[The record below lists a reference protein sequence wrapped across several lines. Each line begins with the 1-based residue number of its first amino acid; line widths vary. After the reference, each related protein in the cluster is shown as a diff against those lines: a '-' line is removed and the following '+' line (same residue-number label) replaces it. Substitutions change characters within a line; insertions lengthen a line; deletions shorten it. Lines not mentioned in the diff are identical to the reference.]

1 MGRAIDWLSQ
11 ASISGRDCYRSVTLL
26 NDTESSANFW
36 ASVQDVA
43 LQVLQIIDI
52 RLALL
57 IGLAAF
63 MLAVGFDSSGN
74 RAEAADLVTYASPVP
89 VRVLAP
95 TGSPGGFE
103 NGFGLTAANDEAQFA
118 TARRL
123 RHGTLTS
130 AIMTSNRL
138 TEAHFFTDL
147 PAGQ

>member
-1 MGRAIDWLSQ
+1 M
-11 ASISGRDCYRSVTLL
+11 L

-36 ASVQDVA
+36 ASVQDFT
-43 LQVLQIIDI
+43 LNVLQIIDI

-74 RAEAADLVTYASPVP
+74 KAEAADLVTRSSLGP
-89 VRVLAP
+89 VRVSDYAPSTSGSFPADVPPLA
-95 TGSPGGFE
+95 S
-103 NGFGLTAANDEAQFA
+103 DAQLA

-130 AIMTSNRL
+130 AIMTNNRL

-147 PAGQ
+147 PLGQ

>member
-1 MGRAIDWLSQ
+1 
-11 ASISGRDCYRSVTLL
+11 LL

-36 ASVQDVA
+36 ASVQGVVFQA
-43 LQVLQIIDI
+43 LQLIDI

-74 RAEAADLVTYASPVP
+74 RAEAADLVTRASLVP
-89 VRVLAP
+89 VRVSAQP
-95 TGSPGGFE
+95 TPVVSGYGTDAS
-103 NGFGLTAANDEAQFA
+103 LLSSDAQLA

-130 AIMTSNRL
+130 AILTNNRL

-147 PAGQ
+147 PSDR

>member
-1 MGRAIDWLSQ
+1 M
-11 ASISGRDCYRSVTLL
+11 L
-26 NDTESSANFW
+26 NDTESSTSFW
-36 ASVQDVA
+36 TSVQDVS

-74 RAEAADLVTYASPVP
+74 QAEAADLITQASLVP
-89 VRVLAP
+89 VRVSTP
-95 TGSPGGFE
+95 VTSPDGLGY
-103 NGFGLTAANDEAQFA
+103 GFGLTATSDDSQSA
-118 TARRL
+118 TALRL

-138 TEAHFFTDL
+138 TEAHFFTNL
-147 PAGQ
+147 PADQ

>member
-1 MGRAIDWLSQ
+1 M
-11 ASISGRDCYRSVTLL
+11 L
-26 NDTESSANFW
+26 NNSEPSTTFW
-36 ASVQDVA
+36 DSVQDIA
-43 LQVLQIIDI
+43 IQVLQLIDA

-74 RAEAADLVTYASPVP
+74 PAEAADLATRATLVP
-89 VRVLAP
+89 VRV
-95 TGSPGGFE
+95 
-103 NGFGLTAANDEAQFA
+103 AAAVPSNFSLEPPPAAGDAQLA

-123 RHGTLTS
+123 RHGNLTS
-130 AIMTSNRL
+130 AIITNNRL

>member
-1 MGRAIDWLSQ
+1 M
-11 ASISGRDCYRSVTLL
+11 L

-74 RAEAADLVTYASPVP
+74 QAEAADLVARASLVP
-89 VRVLAP
+89 VRVSTP
-95 TGSPGGFE
+95 VTSPDGLGD
-103 NGFGLTAANDEAQFA
+103 GFGLTAASDDSQLA

-138 TEAHFFTDL
+138 TEAHFFTNL
-147 PAGQ
+147 PADQ

>member
-1 MGRAIDWLSQ
+1 M
-11 ASISGRDCYRSVTLL
+11 L
-26 NDTESSANFW
+26 NDTESSATFW
-36 ASVQDVA
+36 ASVQDIA
-43 LQVLQIIDI
+43 FQVLQIIDI

-74 RAEAADLVTYASPVP
+74 RAEAADLVTRASLVP
-89 VRVLAP
+89 VRVSAQA
-95 TGSPGGFE
+95 TSSPGSFTVDAPP
-103 NGFGLTAANDEAQFA
+103 LASDAQLA

-130 AIMTSNRL
+130 AIMTNNRL

-147 PAGQ
+147 P

>member
-1 MGRAIDWLSQ
+1 MQDIAI
-11 ASISGRDCYRSVTLL
+11 
-26 NDTESSANFW
+26 
-36 ASVQDVA
+36 
-43 LQVLQIIDI
+43 QVLQAIDL

-74 RAEAADLVTYASPVP
+74 QAEAADLATQATLVP
-89 VRVLAP
+89 VRV
-95 TGSPGGFE
+95 
-103 NGFGLTAANDEAQFA
+103 AAVPSNFSLEPPPAVGDAQLA

-123 RHGTLTS
+123 RHGNLTS
-130 AIMTSNRL
+130 AIITNNRL

>member
-1 MGRAIDWLSQ
+1 M
-11 ASISGRDCYRSVTLL
+11 L
-26 NDTESSANFW
+26 NDTEPSTTFW

-43 LQVLQIIDI
+43 FQVLQLIDV

-63 MLAVGFDSSGN
+63 MLAVGFDSAGN
-74 RAEAADLVTYASPVP
+74 RAEAADLVTRASLVP
-89 VRVLAP
+89 VRVSAQTNSVGSYPLAAS
-95 TGSPGGFE
+95 GVS
-103 NGFGLTAANDEAQFA
+103 EAGQLVDDGQLA

-130 AIMTSNRL
+130 AIMTNNRL

-147 PAGQ
+147 PSGR

>member
-1 MGRAIDWLSQ
+1 MLK
-11 ASISGRDCYRSVTLL
+11 
-26 NDTESSANFW
+26 DTESSSTIW
-36 ASVQDVA
+36 ASIQDAVF
-43 LQVLQIIDI
+43 QVVQIIDI

-74 RAEAADLVTYASPVP
+74 RAEAADLVTGSSLVPVP
-89 VRVLAP
+89 VRVADSSASYSFAGEP
-95 TGSPGGFE
+95 SVGS
-103 NGFGLTAANDEAQFA
+103 AQLA

-130 AIMTSNRL
+130 AILTNNRL

-147 PAGQ
+147 PSEQ

>member
-1 MGRAIDWLSQ
+1 
-11 ASISGRDCYRSVTLL
+11 LL

-36 ASVQDVA
+36 ASVQGVVFQA
-43 LQVLQIIDI
+43 LQLIDI

-74 RAEAADLVTYASPVP
+74 RAEAADLVKSASLVP
-89 VRVLAP
+89 VRVSAQP
-95 TGSPGGFE
+95 TPIARGYGADAS
-103 NGFGLTAANDEAQFA
+103 LLSSDAQLA

-130 AIMTSNRL
+130 AIMTNNRL

-147 PAGQ
+147 PSGQ